1 MFDYLPQQ
9 TLLVTLGELE
19 PAVDQFLADA
29 DYRYDQRRVDPLR
42 PLLEPKELWLTKD
55 EMHIGFKQLP
65 RVRVQQESV
74 DIDKA
79 DRFNPALTKLP
90 ELTINHQLKEPL
102 AELRRFTEQFT
113 GKVIFLL
120 PLKVVEKHYSIFWLA
135 SNYDQWFVPT

>member
-1 MFDYLPQQ
+1 PESIYQQVSKKTWPAGIEYWQPLFFDHTESLFDYLPQQ

-65 RVRVQQESV
+65 RVRIQQESV

-79 DRFNPALTKLP
+79 DRFNPTLTKLP

-102 AELRRFTEQFT
+102 AELRRFTE
-113 GKVIFLL
+113 
-120 PLKVVEKHYSIFWLA
+120 
-135 SNYDQWFVPT
+135 